1 MSEKFHSFNQ
11 ILITSIN
18 NINYLDLVEYLH
30 PKISRDAK
38 IFPKGTVFYL
48 LSGFHGGSDGSL
60 GKSDSSLNGMFHYT
74 SFNYLENFCGYLE
87 CTWCQEPLNL
97 TKPCPSKSS
106 VWRDMEYVIRLHA
119 MYTEDQSD
127 DDEEEESYELSE
139 RSRKDLIQ
147 FSKEL
152 LDFDNRTKPSAI
164 ILASCYSM
172 YMNISDILRSFGIIA
187 VLNISKDIGEVT
199 EGKIFYMDAKQK
211 EVLSK
216 FRDVRKYKDL

>member
-1 MSEKFHSFNQ
+1 
-11 ILITSIN
+11 
-18 NINYLDLVEYLH
+18 
-30 PKISRDAK
+30 
-38 IFPKGTVFYL
+38 
-48 LSGFHGGSDGSL
+48 
-60 GKSDSSLNGMFHYT
+60 
-74 SFNYLENFCGYLE
+74 
-87 CTWCQEPLNL
+87 
-97 TKPCPSKSS
+97 
-106 VWRDMEYVIRLHA
+106 MEYVIRLHA